1 MSLWTSSEGV
11 KSGWCIHSKT
21 SNWHHKEPICSS
33 AKMSWPPWCGALTQ
47 GSVVAWA
54 DLRQLSGELQS
65 CSRPLPAWDWI
76 RAVKQNTLN
85 PDLAV
90 FEGVTVHLLFRTQR
104 LYFCLHLMSSKLAAK
119 SNGDGPADRFLVKQL
134 CWQCRLMF
142 QDN

>member
-1 MSLWTSSEGV
+1 MM
-11 KSGWCIHSKT
+11 HSQQNQQLAPQRANLLLGK
-21 SNWHHKEPICSS
+21 N
-33 AKMSWPPWCGALTQ
+33 
-47 GSVVAWA
+47 VVTTLVRSP
-54 DLRQLSGELQS
+54 DPGQRGGT
-65 CSRPLPAWDWI
+65 SRPTAAVGRITDLQPSPSRVDWI
-76 RAVKQNTLN
+76 RAAKQNTLN

>member
-1 MSLWTSSEGV
+1 MMHSQQNQQLAPQRANLLLGKNVVTALVRSPDPGQSEPTS
-11 KSGWCIHSKT
+11 
-21 SNWHHKEPICSS
+21 
-33 AKMSWPPWCGALTQ
+33 
-47 GSVVAWA
+47 GSC
-54 DLRQLSGELQS
+54 QENYG
-65 CSRPLPAWDWI
+65 PAAVRFPRDWI

-90 FEGVTVHLLFRTQR
+90 FEGVTVHLLFCTQR

-119 SNGDGPADRFLVKQL
+119 SNGDGPADHFLVKQL